1 MKNDEE
7 QRRIAKSEHTANH
20 YTAKCLV
27 TMTLIVCFALLLNIL
42 DIFIIEDYLMYIA
55 TGGCVIC
62 AIAAVLVVHF
72 FNNRLSTKY
81 ILFALMAVFIAIVG
95 VTVTY
100 HTVLISAMPIMCAV
114 QYKKN
119 RVVYYTY
126 ILSVISIFI
135 GVMGGYYF
143 GLCDAN
149 MLALTD
155 TVATKYIDPETGY
168 LLFKEPNPNPWGTL
182 PIFYVLPR
190 ALVLFAFVPVMK
202 RVTSVISDNAVREAE
217 LKILSE
223 MDTMTQLYNRNKYDK
238 MLKETYSAIEKV
250 GVIFWDLND
259 LKTINDE
266 MGHEYGDFVISSL
279 AGAIKENIGRGTRA
293 FRVGGDEIVVIQKNA
308 NEASVQE
315 LIERIYESIEYKNKM
330 SKVKISVAS
339 GYCIGAGKEIEK
351 VIAEAD
357 ARMYVEKKRIK
368 EEQKRIKLIN
378 VTNGAEEL
386 K

>member
-1 MKNDEE
+1 MDKKTLNATIDKNE
-7 QRRIAKSEHTANH
+7 KMANR
-20 YTAKCLV
+20 YTLNCMR
-27 TMTLIVCFALLLNIL
+27 TMTYITLFAFLLNVL
-42 DIFIIEDYLMYIA
+42 DIFIIEQYLMYI
-55 TGGCVIC
+55 T
-62 AIAAVLVVHF
+62 AAGSVLCWFGSYLTVKF
-72 FNNRLSTKY
+72 LNDRPETKY
-81 ILFALMAVFIAIVG
+81 ILFGFMLIFITIIG

-100 HTVLISAMPIMCAV
+100 HTILITAMPILCSV
-114 QYKKN
+114 QYRNNK
-119 RVVYYTY
+119 VVYFTY
-126 ILSVISIFI
+126 VLSVVSIFI

-149 MLALTD
+149 MLALTS
-155 TVATKYIDPETGY
+155 TTTASYIDKATG
-168 LLFKEPNPNPWGTL
+168 LLTFKEPNPNPWGTL

-378 VTNGAEEL
+378 VTNGAEES